1 MAIKTGEKIITT
13 RLEYK
18 NLGGRKIVACLD
30 HSNSGY
36 RKKPFLIIP
45 PAYGETKKNSIHL
58 GYYLAQNGFNVLR
71 YDGTNHIGES
81 DGEILNHTL
90 HDAKNDL
97 IATMDFLGKEFNAM
111 QFGIVA
117 TSLAV
122 RVAIKT
128 ASLDKR
134 INFIVSIAGI
144 VDFSYTIWAVYN
156 EDIIGNYLNNS
167 AKEKY
172 EILGYEVDSYFLE
185 VAVNAQYHNLD
196 TTIKDINNINT
207 PVVFICPQE
216 DEWNKAEDIDKIVKM
231 FPTKNITKIIVPK
244 GMHQIY
250 ENANAAKMAIYETIN
265 KCMGFAYNTPLNLLQ
280 ILEPNIDDVIEQN
293 KLEKEWLK
301 KYKLTEEEE
310 KQFWNIYMNQY
321 GTLIKSNDYLQFL
334 GLISDLLGE
343 IHEGNIILDT
353 GCGNGHFGLY
363 LIHSMVQRYQKQ
375 DTTPLPPQGIPMSIG
390 VREGKNE
397 LVPPSYI
404 YIGVDFVEGP
414 IKDALVKH
422 FGAKVNKFDLNKFQK
437 FFYIL
442 QDINTAKDD
451 YFGPL
456 SMFSNDFFDKIC
468 CSLLLSYVQEP
479 TRVLK
484 ELFRV
489 LKPKGKIVVTS
500 MKPYC
505 DLSKIYR
512 NYLQQVRDYKE
523 IEDARLLLNS
533 AGKIKEQENIGFY
546 KFFPEE
552 KLVDMLVDVGLT
564 NIKIYRSF
572 GNQAN
577 VAIAEKGLYI

>member
-1 MAIKTGEKIITT
+1 MATKTTEKIITT

-18 NLGGRKIVACLD
+18 NLGGRKIVGCLD

-36 RKKPFLIIP
+36 EKKPFLIIP

-90 HDAKNDL
+90 HDAKDDL
-97 IATMDFLGKEFNAM
+97 IATMDFLGREFNAM

-172 EILGYEVDSYFLE
+172 EILGHEVDSYFLE

-196 TTIKDINNINT
+196 TTIKDINNINA

-216 DEWNKAEDIDKIVKM
+216 DEWNKAEDIDKIIKM
-231 FPTKNITKIIVPK
+231 FPTKNITRITIPK

-250 ENANAAKMAIYETIN
+250 ENINATKMAIYETVN
-265 KCMGFAYNTPLNLLQ
+265 KCIGFAYNTPLNLLQ
-280 ILEPNIDDVIEQN
+280 ILEPDIDGVVEQN

-301 KYKLTEEEE
+301 KYRLTKEEE

-334 GLISDLLGE
+334 GLITDLLGE

-363 LIHSMVQRYQKQ
+363 LIHSMVQKYQKYEAQ
-375 DTTPLPPQGIPMSIG
+375 I
-390 VREGKNE
+390 E

-404 YIGVDFVEGP
+404 YIGIDFVEGP

-422 FGAKVNKFDLNKFQK
+422 FGAKVNKLDLNKFQK

-442 QDINTAKDD
+442 QDLNTIGNDHS
-451 YFGPL
+451 GPL
-456 SMFSNDFFDKIC
+456 SMFSNNFFDKIC
-468 CSLLLSYVQEP
+468 CSLLLSYVHEP
-479 TRVLK
+479 IRVLK

-489 LKPKGKIVVTS
+489 LKPKGKIVITS

-533 AGKIKEQENIGFY
+533 AGKIREQENIGSY

-552 KLVDMLVDVGLT
+552 ELEDMLVDVGLT
-564 NIKIYRSF
+564 NIKVYRSF

-577 VAIAEKGLYI
+577 VAIAEKGL